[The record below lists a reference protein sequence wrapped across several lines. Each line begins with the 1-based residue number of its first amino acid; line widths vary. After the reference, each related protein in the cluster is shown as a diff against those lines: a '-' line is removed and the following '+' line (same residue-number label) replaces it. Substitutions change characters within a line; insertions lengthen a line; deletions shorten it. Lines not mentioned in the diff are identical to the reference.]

1 MRVKRVNKKIL
12 KIMLVIV
19 AISIGLG
26 IFYWQ
31 VKEAKAD
38 KVELWGI
45 ADAKEVNIN
54 SKVSGRV
61 LELLVD
67 EGDEVKKGQIIAR
80 IDKDYQ
86 EPQQKQAQAALS
98 AQYAQLQQ
106 VIIAAQSAEGTLDAN
121 VKAAEAQLN
130 QARTALK
137 LAAKEEVRYRELLHS
152 EAISAELYDTYKTK
166 LEDAEAA
173 EIAATANVES
183 AKAALLQNA
192 QNQAQIQAAR
202 EQAQALQGQL
212 DSVNVNLEETE
223 IRAPFD
229 GIITSKNVEEGT
241 LISNTVPLYSLQD
254 RSDNWID
261 FKVKETELNE
271 YKVGDKLKLQG
282 RNNDLIIE
290 GIVESIRRKGDFA
303 TQKATSERGDV
314 DIMAFNVKVRTNDES
329 VWSGMRFK
337 ILR

>member
-241 LISNTVPLYSLQD
+241 LISN
-254 RSDNWID
+254 
-261 FKVKETELNE
+261 
-271 YKVGDKLKLQG
+271 
-282 RNNDLIIE
+282 
-290 GIVESIRRKGDFA
+290 
-303 TQKATSERGDV
+303 
-314 DIMAFNVKVRTNDES
+314 KVR
-329 VWSGMRFK
+329 
-337 ILR
+337 